1 MNRAPTKGKEL
12 RLMFGR
18 FSGGRIFVVL
28 VAVLGLCSLCAA
40 QEEPVSRQERWRFY
54 APSTQ
59 VSNDPRRVPVPPT
72 PQGPDGTLV
81 LRGGRIF
88 DGTGAAARE
97 GTLVIVRNKIAKILA
112 PGATEW
118 PADARVIDVGGK
130 TVMPGLIDLH
140 THITYAEPAD
150 TEALG
155 KSMSDATLRGVEHL
169 RYYIE
174 SGITSIR
181 DVASAGEV
189 PFRLKDWV
197 EANRIA
203 GPRVFAAGQLI
214 TSTDGHGDEGGLDD
228 DPTNGSI
235 RTALGADG
243 WREAVR
249 VQFKRGADVIKI
261 ASHFSK
267 AEVAAAVAEAHALGL
282 KVTCDCE
289 TFYIRWA
296 VEAGVDMIEHPLPRT
311 EETIR
316 LMAEKGT
323 QSDPTLVPY
332 IIIFN
337 QAGGYYETTSRRFTF
352 SKDAN
357 FELVKKMKLAGITL
371 GIGTD
376 LVSDWYQFLPGPYV
390 MEMKQFVKLG
400 YTVPEVLVIATKTNA
415 QMLDMGDKLGTLEAG
430 KLADVT
436 VIDGKP
442 DVELDDLTK
451 VSLVIRDGYIE
462 VQDGRLFVPRHV
474 PVKMPEEGAKAG
486 ATK

>member
-1 MNRAPTKGKEL
+1 MSR
-12 RLMFGR
+12 R
-18 FSGGRIFVVL
+18 FVVKTLVML
-28 VAVLGLCSLCAA
+28 VALAGSCALASA

-54 APSTQ
+54 SPSTQ

-88 DGTGAAARE
+88 DGTGAPARE
-97 GTLVIVRNKIAKILA
+97 GTLVIVRNKIAKIIP
-112 PGATEW
+112 PGATDW
-118 PADARVIDVGGK
+118 PADARVIELGGK

-140 THITYAEPAD
+140 THITYAEPKD
-150 TEALG
+150 TEELA

-181 DVASAGEV
+181 DVASSGEV

-197 EANRIA
+197 NANRIA

-228 DPTNGSI
+228 DPIHGAI

-249 VQFKRGADVIKI
+249 VQFQRGADVIKI
-261 ASHFSK
+261 ASHFTK
-267 AEVAAAVAEAHALGL
+267 AEVSAAVNEAHALGL

-311 EETIR
+311 DDTIR

-323 QSDPTLVPY
+323 QSDPTLIPY

-337 QAGGYYETTSRRFTF
+337 QSGGYYETTSRRFTF

-357 FELVKKMKLAGITL
+357 FELVKKLKQAGITL

-390 MEMKQFVKLG
+390 TEMKQFVKLG
-400 YTVPEVLVIATKTNA
+400 YTVPQVLAIATKTNA
-415 QMLDMGDKLGTLEAG
+415 ELLDMGDKLGTLEAG

-436 VIDGKP
+436 VIDGRP
-442 DVELDDLTK
+442 DVDLDDLAK
-451 VSLVIRDGYIE
+451 VNLVIRDGYIE
-462 VQDGRLFVPRHV
+462 VQDGRLYVPRHV
-474 PVKMPEEGAKAG
+474 PVRMPEENAKPA

>member
-1 MNRAPTKGKEL
+1 ML
-12 RLMFGR
+12 RSLVSKAFVALVM
-18 FSGGRIFVVL
+18 FSGFCI
-28 VAVLGLCSLCAA
+28 AASA
-40 QEEPVSRQERWRFY
+40 QEEPVSRLERWRFY
-54 APSTQ
+54 SPSTQ
-59 VSNDPRRVPVPPT
+59 VSNDPRRVPVPPA
-72 PQGPDGTLV
+72 PQGPDGALV

-88 DGTGAAARE
+88 DGTGSPARE
-97 GTLVIVRNKIAKILA
+97 GTLIIVRNKIAKIIP
-112 PGATEW
+112 PGSTDW

-140 THITYAEPAD
+140 THITYAEPKD

-155 KSMSDATLRGVEHL
+155 KSMSEATLRGAEHL

-197 EANRIA
+197 NANRIA

-214 TSTDGHGDEGGLDD
+214 TGTDGHGDEGGLDD
-228 DPTNGSI
+228 DPLNGSI
-235 RTALGADG
+235 RTALGADD

-261 ASHFSK
+261 ASHFTK
-267 AEVAAAVAEAHALGL
+267 AEVSAAVNEAHALGL
-282 KVTCDCE
+282 KITCDCE
-289 TFYIRWA
+289 TFYVRWA

-311 EETIR
+311 DETIR

-357 FELVKKMKLAGITL
+357 FELVKRLKQAGVTL

-390 MEMKQFVKLG
+390 TEMKQFVKLG
-400 YTVPEVLVIATKTNA
+400 YSVPQVLVIATKTNA
-415 QMLDMGDKLGTLEAG
+415 EMLDMGDKLGTLEAG

-436 VIDGKP
+436 IIDGRP
-442 DVELDDLTK
+442 DVDLDDLAK

-462 VQDGRLFVPRHV
+462 VENGRLYVPRHV
-474 PVKMPEEGAKAG
+474 PVRMPEENAKATG
-486 ATK
+486 SK